1 MNEKIS
7 LYLVR
12 HGETIFN
19 VNKRMQGWSD
29 TPLTTDGKLRVQFLG
44 DEVKNIPFSVA
55 FSSDSG
61 RAIETIDIL
70 IKSNNIFGIQSY
82 KLTGLRELYFGEYEG
97 ERINIVWDKLAIK
110 NECQNIDNFLKM
122 KMMDRMRLIFDENE
136 NPTAETVGQLRD
148 RVEKSLK
155 LILAE
160 SQEKGYQNVLIVS
173 HGVTIA
179 TIFNLIGF
187 ELSLEKSLP
196 NASISKIDYF
206 NEKFKIDYIG
216 KVAKGNCA
224 KSTGN

>member
-19 VNKRMQGWSD
+19 VNRRMQGWSD
-29 TPLTTDGKLRVQFLG
+29 TPLTTDGKHKVQCLG
-44 DEVKNIPFSVA
+44 DEVKRIPFSVA

-70 IKSNNIFGIQSY
+70 IKANNILGIQSY
-82 KLTGLRELYFGEYEG
+82 KLMGLRELYFGAYEG
-97 ERINIVWDKLAIK
+97 EKINTVWDKLAIK

-122 KMMDRMRLIFDENE
+122 RMMDRMSLIFDEND
-136 NPTAETVGQLRD
+136 NPTAETLGQLRD

-179 TIFNLIGF
+179 SIFNLIGF
-187 ELSLEKSLP
+187 DLSLEKSLP
-196 NASISKIDYF
+196 NASVSKIDYF

-216 KVAKGNCA
+216 KVAKEN
-224 KSTGN
+224 